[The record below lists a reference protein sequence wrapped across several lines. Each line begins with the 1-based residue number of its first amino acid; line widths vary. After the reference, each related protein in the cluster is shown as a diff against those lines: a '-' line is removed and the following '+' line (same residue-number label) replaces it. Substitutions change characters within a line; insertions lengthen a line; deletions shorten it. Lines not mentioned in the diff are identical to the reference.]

1 VTSPSVTVLEDYEA
15 LSLAGADFVEE
26 LISAN
31 PTANVIVAT
40 GETPMG
46 LYRELARKRAQ
57 RRFDAHGIRVFQL
70 DEYVGIGPQDAR
82 SLYGWMVGSFVE
94 PLGIPVENVVRLPVD
109 GDIVSACAAFD
120 RALESAGG
128 LDLAI
133 LGIGENG
140 HIGFNEPPSD
150 ATASTREVALS
161 PETVGSNARYW
172 GGHEQVPRRAMTVG
186 LAQILGA
193 RRTLLV
199 ASGRHKREIA
209 HRALLGPV
217 TPEVPASYLQVAD
230 DVTVLVDREAWK
242 GWDEA

>member
-1 VTSPSVTVLEDYEA
+1 MAAPSVTVLEDYETV
-15 LSLAGADFVEE
+15 SRAGADFVAE

-57 RRFDAHGIRVFQL
+57 GKFEAHGIRVFQL
-70 DEYVGIGPQDAR
+70 DEYVGIGPQDPR
-82 SLYGWMVGSFVE
+82 SLFGWMVGSFVE

-109 GDIVSACAAFD
+109 GDVVSACAAYD

-172 GGHEQVPRRAMTVG
+172 GGRERVPRRAMTVG
-186 LAQILGA
+186 MAQIMRARQDPA
-193 RRTLLV
+193 RRLRQTQARDSASRAARARDPGGSRLV
-199 ASGRHKREIA
+199 SSSGR
-209 HRALLGPV
+209 
-217 TPEVPASYLQVAD
+217 
-230 DVTVLVDREAWK
+230 
-242 GWDEA
+242 